1 MTAAARSPAGAG
13 TRLRVERLLGA
24 AALEPAGLPPAAVLV
39 VRSLADPLP
48 GRLAPRP
55 GDVRAP
61 PEWERAVRA
70 ALEARWRGAARPA
83 RGPVPTGAE
92 AVWFADPAEM
102 IAAFARDAV
111 AGEAARWWW
120 RALLKGL
127 PGGPVAALTALWA
140 REARHVPAAL
150 EHLAAAG
157 DAARVVAA
165 LPAPQ
170 ATRILAAVAAAFE
183 APALLA
189 APRTGASPSTG
200 RTASTEAASPAG
212 EAGRSAERPAS
223 AAAEVARRT
232 PSPAPPWTGF
242 LPPDA
247 VPRGLAPEHAALLGL
262 ALMLH
267 RAPLVARGSAFAARF
282 VRWRAEASAPPAP
295 PTARG
300 AEIVRRPPSSG
311 DPVDGGRRAA
321 AAPDR
326 PPAPSTASGDDPA
339 RRPASDRQP
348 EKTGWGNDEA
358 PRADAGTSPGLHP
371 PNAVAAPR
379 PGDGAEDAPGRTGDG
394 AGGAEAAEEARALPR
409 PVDEARAASAA
420 CGVFFL
426 VNVLRSLGFYRA
438 LDEHFALEPVVGGWG
453 WLELT
458 ARALLGPE
466 AGGVADDPLWR
477 LLAELDG
484 RAPTEPPGGGFVPPA
499 TEALPAAWIDLFRG
513 APPPPA
519 PHPPLGMRA
528 EPGLQRFLDLVI
540 PVVRA
545 RTGAALR
552 AAGADPEERLES
564 ALLRRTG
571 TVEATRSHVD
581 VWMELDQATLP
592 VRMAGLDANP
602 GWVPELARVVTFHF
616 G

>member
-1 MTAAARSPAGAG
+1 MTAVARAPAGAG
-13 TRLRVERLLGA
+13 TRLRVRRLLDA
-24 AALEPAGLPPAAVLV
+24 AALEPPGLSPAAVLV

-48 GRLAPRP
+48 GRVAPRP

-70 ALEARWRGAARPA
+70 ALAERWRGAARPA
-83 RGPVPTGAE
+83 RGPVPAGAE
-92 AVWFADPAEM
+92 AVYFADAAEM

-127 PGGPVAALTALWA
+127 PGGPVEALAALWA
-140 REARHVPAAL
+140 REARYVPAAL
-150 EHLAAAG
+150 EHLAATR

-170 ATRILAAVAAAFE
+170 ATRILAALAAAFE

-189 APRTGASPSTG
+189 APRPGADRASDDTASTRDALPAREASPSADLSAET
-200 RTASTEAASPAG
+200 PAG
-212 EAGRSAERPAS
+212 IT
-223 AAAEVARRT
+223 RRT
-232 PSPAPPWTGF
+232 PSPALPPWTGF

-247 VPRGLAPEHAALLGL
+247 VPRGLATEHAALLGL

-267 RAPLVARGSAFAARF
+267 RAPLAARGSAFVARF
-282 VRWRAEASAPPAP
+282 VRWRAEAAAPPAP
-295 PTARG
+295 PPSRA
-300 AEIVRRPPSSG
+300 AEIVDRPASPEDS
-311 DPVDGGRRAA
+311 VDGVRREAED
-321 AAPDR
+321 PDR
-326 PPAPSTASGDDPA
+326 PRRPSTAWGDDSARTPSTDRDQEDPA
-339 RRPASDRQP
+339 RDRVPAQS
-348 EKTGWGNDEA
+348 
-358 PRADAGTSPGLHP
+358 ADAGQSADLHRP
-371 PNAVAAPR
+371 TAVAPAR
-379 PGDGAEDAPGRTGDG
+379 TAEDVGDGNERTGDE
-394 AGGAEAAEEARALPR
+394 ADAPSAIARRQAE
-409 PVDEARAASAA
+409 EARAASAA

-438 LDEHFALEPVVGGWG
+438 LDEHFALEPAVGGWG

-458 ARALLGPE
+458 ARALLGPA

-477 LLAELDG
+477 VLAELDG
-484 RAPTEPPGGGFVPPA
+484 RAPTELPGTGFVPPA
-499 TEALPAAWIDLFRG
+499 VETLPAAWIDLFRG

-528 EPGLQRFLDLVI
+528 GPGLRRFLDLVV

-545 RTGAALR
+545 RTEAALR
-552 AAGADPEERLES
+552 AAGADPEERLETV
-564 ALLRRTG
+564 LLRRTG

-592 VRMAGLDANP
+592 VRIAGLDANP